1 MPNPPELP
9 LDPRFI
15 RPRARVLR
23 SGIFVVALALAATL
37 GFTPF
42 AGGPVAL
49 AATDVGLFSSSVK
62 PRVAAVASRKS
73 VEVGVRFKSSR
84 PGEVMA
90 LRFYRGSKQK
100 RAYVGSLW
108 SSAGRLLGRVAFA
121 RSSKAGWQTTQLA
134 APVSIVI
141 GEKYVVSYLAANGR
155 YPLTKGTFSK
165 AYTRNGL
172 TVPKNGGVTVA
183 TKISRMPTVTHKGT
197 NYLVDVVFR
206 PRSGSPATPTPVAS
220 ATVAAPSATPSPT
233 VTVTATSPAPSPSVS
248 ATATPSGSASAT
260 PSVSATATAPVALC
274 GTSEVWANLDACG
287 WAGPATTGY
296 PDGQVFAKT
305 VSGGLNVTTSGAVI
319 DGYKITG
326 GVTVSATNV
335 VIRNSMISNSA
346 GGVNGSG
353 VVKILNGA
361 SATVE
366 NNVLD
371 GTGATHTCI
380 WHEGKSMVA
389 RGNECR
395 NVNDGIFSWAS
406 QVGVDGTGDNFTIED
421 NWLHSF
427 VTTAANGHVDGYQT
441 EGAIN
446 GLIRHN
452 TFDVAQDQTSAI
464 AIWNGRKSASGIT
477 VDGNLIQG
485 GGFSVYAED
494 YSPSE
499 ASPAG
504 GYSVTNIQFTN
515 NVFSHARYSCVGSYG
530 VWFTRGA
537 PTDGWRRSGNRLLET
552 GQNLD
557 SSNPVVNGWE
567 CR

>member
-1 MPNPPELP
+1 MTPYKRAPKWLSRLLSVGGVLAVLTLLLFALIPTPASAAPVTTGFFSPSQLPAVTSAQDSSAVELGVK
-9 LDPRFI
+9 FTTS
-15 RPRARVLR
+15 V
-23 SGIFVVALALAATL
+23 SGQVT
-37 GFTPF
+37 
-42 AGGPVAL
+42 
-49 AATDVGLFSSSVK
+49 
-62 PRVAAVASRKS
+62 
-73 VEVGVRFKSSR
+73 GVRFYK
-84 PGEVMA
+84 GA
-90 LRFYRGSKQK
+90 GNTGTHT
-100 RAYVGSLW
+100 GSLW
-108 SSAGRLLGRVAFA
+108 SVSGTKLASATFA
-121 RSSKAGWQTTQLA
+121 SETTSGWQQVSFSS
-134 APVSIVI
+134 PVSITA
-141 GEKYVVSYLAANGR
+141 GTNYVVSYRA
-155 YPLTKGTFSK
+155 PKGHYS
-165 AYTRNGL
+165 YTTAGFAGTQRSGVL
-172 TVPKNGGVTVA
+172 TVPG
-183 TKISRMPTVTHKGT
+183 GT
-197 NYLVDVVFR
+197 NGVYRYGAAGFPTASYSSTNYWVDVVFKYDSTA
-206 PRSGSPATPTPVAS
+206 PSPS
-220 ATVAAPSATPSPT
+220 ATAPAPSATPSPT